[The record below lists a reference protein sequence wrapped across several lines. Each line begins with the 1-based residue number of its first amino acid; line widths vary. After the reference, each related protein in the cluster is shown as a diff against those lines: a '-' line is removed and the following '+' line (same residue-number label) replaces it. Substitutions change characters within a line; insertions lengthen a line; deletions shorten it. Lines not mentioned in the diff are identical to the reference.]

1 MTVAVL
7 GASDDPERYSYQA
20 VKLLQEKGHEV
31 FPVHP
36 TLKQIDGQK
45 VYASLQDLPKTVDTL
60 TVYVSK
66 EVSTKMAGQIL
77 QSKPRR
83 LIFNPGTENPTLKS
97 QATQQGIKTLEACTL
112 VLLRTNQFDK

>member
-7 GASDDPERYSYQA
+7 GASDDPERYSYKA
-20 VKLLQEKGHEV
+20 VKFLLEKGHEV

-45 VYASLQDLPKTVDTL
+45 VYASLKELPKPIDTL
-60 TVYVSK
+60 SLYVSK
-66 EVSTKMAGQIL
+66 EISSKLASEIL
-77 QSKPRR
+77 ESKPKRI
-83 LIFNPGTENPTLKS
+83 IFNPGAENPELES
-97 QATQQGIKTLEACTL
+97 QASRQGIKTLEACTL